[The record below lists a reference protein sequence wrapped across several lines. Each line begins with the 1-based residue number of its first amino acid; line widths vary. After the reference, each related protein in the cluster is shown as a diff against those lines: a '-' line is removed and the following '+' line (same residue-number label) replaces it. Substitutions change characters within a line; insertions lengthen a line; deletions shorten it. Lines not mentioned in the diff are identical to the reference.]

1 MTKFK
6 GIISSCFEHY
16 MYLYVEHQES
26 YIKSRFD
33 ELMRSETWTISEE
46 SPNKVLVS
54 ATDMIGVFA
63 KVRKRIAIL
72 NQSSA
77 FYDIFLI
84 FKKYLGSYA
93 EILKEKID
101 SDSKDSDQDLLCC
114 YIINTGEYCSKRA
127 KEMESII
134 KTEISDKFKDKVDL
148 EEEDLKYQEVV
159 AFSVEKLRK
168 LFAATVEPCFTEMNK
183 IAWDKF
189 SAESGV
195 GDASRYISDIHDIIK
210 EKIPLY
216 RNAINSHNHFQ
227 FVCDSVF
234 GWLMKRFEES
244 ILKSKQISESGAQ
257 QLLIDVVQLKK
268 ILEGI
273 PSLAQEVKEKNTIEI
288 VSKDTPTQ
296 SSSTARFVKKVKRE
310 MESIEK
316 MLKMIWS
323 PVELLLETY
332 KILIPDHNEKG
343 LITIMKLKGLSPQEQ
358 HKILD
363 DYGTPKDA
371 PIRNEITSESKT
383 FRSGFGF

>member
-6 GIISSCFEHY
+6 GIISSCFEHF
-16 MYLYVEHQES
+16 MYLYVEHQDA

-33 ELMRSETWTISEE
+33 ELLKAETWTVGEE

-54 ATDMIGVFA
+54 ATDMISVFA

-84 FKKYLGSYA
+84 FKKYLGLYA
-93 EILKEKID
+93 DILKDKIGN
-101 SDSKDSDQDLLCC
+101 DSKDSEQDILCC

-127 KEMESII
+127 KEMETII
-134 KTEISDKFKDKVDL
+134 KADISDKFKEKVNL
-148 EEEDLKYQEVV
+148 EDEDLKYQEVV

-195 GDASRYISDIHDIIK
+195 GDASRYVSDINSIIK
-210 EKIPLY
+210 EKVPLY

-273 PSLAQEVKEKNTIEI
+273 PSLAQEVKEKHTIEI
-288 VSKDTPTQ
+288 VGKDTPQ
-296 SSSTARFVKKVKRE
+296 SSSSARFVKKVKRE

-323 PVELLLETY
+323 PLELLLETY

-343 LITIMKLKGLSPQEQ
+343 LITIMKLKGLSAQEQ

-363 DYGTPKDA
+363 DYGTPKDS
-371 PIRNEITSESKT
+371 PIRNEISNESKT